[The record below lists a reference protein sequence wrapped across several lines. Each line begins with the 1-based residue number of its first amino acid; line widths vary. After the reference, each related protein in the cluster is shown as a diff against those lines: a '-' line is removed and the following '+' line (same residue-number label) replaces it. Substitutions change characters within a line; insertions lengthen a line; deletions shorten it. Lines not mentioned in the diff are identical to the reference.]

1 MEKDVLHFAFKHTK
15 LLHNHRPFFFF
26 SSVMVKPGV
35 ILTLCVLRLGKSF
48 QILFNY
54 AGFDLAISDGIL

>member
-1 MEKDVLHFAFKHTK
+1 
-15 LLHNHRPFFFF
+15 
-26 SSVMVKPGV
+26 MVKPGV
-35 ILTLCVLRLGKSF
+35 ILTLSVLRLGKSF